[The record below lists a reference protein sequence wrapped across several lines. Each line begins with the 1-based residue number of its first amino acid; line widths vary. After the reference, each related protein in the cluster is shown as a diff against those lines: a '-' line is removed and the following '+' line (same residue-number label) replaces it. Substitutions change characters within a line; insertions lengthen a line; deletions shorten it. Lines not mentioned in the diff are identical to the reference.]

1 MYAYELP
8 PPTSV
13 GPGSEM
19 SGDEERLS
27 IGSTR
32 SGTQREAAQ
41 TFTTIQRTVRPGSKI
56 TDNYYLL
63 LLNNQIYLPDFLAQ
77 LNGNRTISINEE
89 TSLNENT
96 DVISYFLF
104 I

>member
-1 MYAYELP
+1 MLYAYELP

-13 GPGSEM
+13 GPGSEV

-41 TFTTIQRTVRPGSKI
+41 TFTTIQRTVRPGNILSKSFMI
-56 TDNYYLL
+56 FNLL
-63 LLNNQIYLPDFLAQ
+63 
-77 LNGNRTISINEE
+77 TICFFSWKDHFSMIK
-89 TSLNENT
+89 
-96 DVISYFLF
+96 
-104 I
+104 

>member
-1 MYAYELP
+1 MLYAYELP

-13 GPGSEM
+13 GPGSEV

-41 TFTTIQRTVRPGSKI
+41 TFTTIQRTVRPGNILSKSFMI
-56 TDNYYLL
+56 FNL
-63 LLNNQIYLPDFLAQ
+63 
-77 LNGNRTISINEE
+77 RTIGFFNGKDHFSMIK
-89 TSLNENT
+89 
-96 DVISYFLF
+96 
-104 I
+104 